1 MLVISCLFL
10 QPCIGNYSSLVTVI
24 SVSQLIFPWTYDL
37 CICFNLQKKKKKR
50 EGSNEKR
57 REGGLTEKT
66 EKEREGGG
74 GGVMMAGMI
83 WTKKSGLGDILPLF
97 LNETHL

>member
-1 MLVISCLFL
+1 M
-10 QPCIGNYSSLVTVI
+10 QPFIGNYSSLVTVI

-37 CICFNLQKKKKKR
+37 CICFNLQKKKKKKR

-66 EKEREGGG
+66 EKERGGGEEGGG
-74 GGVMMAGMI
+74 
-83 WTKKSGLGDILPLF
+83 
-97 LNETHL
+97 